1 MRRENITLLV
11 MAGITAIA
19 VGIALAGDTAPAVL
33 RILFGLALAFFL
45 PGYALVLALFNRAF
59 VPSARFMLSVGLS
72 LIITVL
78 GAFLLHFTPSGLR
91 ADSWGLLLGSITLV
105 GCLVSYLR
113 QFNADGYEGSGAVR
127 QWGCLRRLASFACCP

>member
-1 MRRENITLLV
+1 MRRENFTLLIV
-11 MAGITAIA
+11 AGITALG
-19 VGIALAGDTAPAVL
+19 VGIALAGETAPAVL
-33 RILFGLALAFFL
+33 RLVFGLALAFFL

-78 GAFLLHFTPSGLR
+78 GAFLLHFTPSGIR
-91 ADSWGLLLGSITLV
+91 SDSWGVLLGSITLL
-105 GCLVSYLR
+105 GCLVAYMR

-127 QWGCLRRLASFACCP
+127 HRPRHLHQ